1 MGLLERY
8 RRSVAL
14 KVIVP
19 QIIVIAISIL
29 VVVMIAVVGINGLK
43 KQAIENEV
51 KLIHTRITTII
62 EMRKNLILVGAASLS
77 KDSLI
82 TEAVAEGNVV
92 ELQNILDLS
101 KDEILNRIIH
111 VSNKDNKVSTVS
123 IQVIDANGKIMAATA
138 IKNRDGSD
146 FKTVGDDVSNSWYF
160 KKMSANSG
168 YMASVDYGRQGI
180 VLRGTA
186 PIIKDGKMVGVLQ
199 LVEDIQDSVRNFV
212 LSNGYIYLLNL
223 APKYNSY
230 ATSVKSQLYYNDGLV
245 INDYEIN
252 AELLD
257 VAKNAGLN
265 KDTFTLLLANHF
277 FMPVNFTT
285 SPTTSSDAQINQ
297 GEYIGTIYLATQEN

>member
-77 KDSLI
+77 KNSLI

-212 LSNGYIYLLNL
+212 LSNGYI
-223 APKYNSY
+223 
-230 ATSVKSQLYYNDGLV
+230 
-245 INDYEIN
+245 
-252 AELLD
+252 
-257 VAKNAGLN
+257 AKL
-265 KDTFTLLLANHF
+265 FLLLSKILTYSVVYN
-277 FMPVNFTT
+277 
-285 SPTTSSDAQINQ
+285 INM
-297 GEYIGTIYLATQEN
+297 Y